1 MPRDVSR
8 YFIHTIQLERG
19 PIGIEGT
26 GTADDGEPI
35 AGAIPATPLTLT
47 LNARVEFDNVRIM
60 NDRGQEID
68 CAGIVFLPWTYIDGA
83 GVTQDLN
90 LGGQDRIIF
99 ETRKYSIAR
108 RDRQEGWMNDRG
120 RHWVAYIR

>member
-26 GTADDGEPI
+26 GTADDGEPL
-35 AGAIPATPLTLT
+35 AAATPLTLT
-47 LNARVEFDNVRIM
+47 LDARVEFDNVRIM
-60 NDRGQEID
+60 NDRGQEIN
-68 CAGIVFLPWTYIDGA
+68 CAGTVFLPWTYVDGA
-83 GVTQDLN
+83 GVTQNLN

-99 ETRKYSIAR
+99 ETRSYSIAR
-108 RDRQEGWMNDRG
+108 RDRQEGWTNDRG